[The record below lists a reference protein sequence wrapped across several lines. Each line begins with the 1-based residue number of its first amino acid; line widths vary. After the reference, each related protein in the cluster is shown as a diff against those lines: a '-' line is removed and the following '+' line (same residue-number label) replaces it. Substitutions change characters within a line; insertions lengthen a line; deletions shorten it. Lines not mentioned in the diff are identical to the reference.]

1 MPPLAPLPPPHPASS
16 MIDPPSPEDSFYAH
30 LDQFP
35 DYIPP
40 TSFDASVDSIA
51 PSSDGI
57 DHPPAERRSIEKTGS
72 PPLLHPEISESLSSF
87 SEISS
92 TPSSFPG
99 SPPPLLLDL
108 PTLSSM
114 IDSGAGAFILER
126 TNSASAASLNGSRS
140 SGSFKSSRTPVTFL
154 PPEEST
160 SVGGQAAVELLPM
173 DELRSLEEHSL
184 YMHLQRAV
192 TFVLSL
198 KEAMWEELVERIKKE
213 DLSLLSYGWTQS
225 DFNEE
230 IGRVKFEQMVE
241 QFKRYVNLTSYVS
254 A

>member
-1 MPPLAPLPPPHPASS
+1 
-16 MIDPPSPEDSFYAH
+16 
-30 LDQFP
+30 
-35 DYIPP
+35 
-40 TSFDASVDSIA
+40 
-51 PSSDGI
+51 
-57 DHPPAERRSIEKTGS
+57 
-72 PPLLHPEISESLSSF
+72 
-87 SEISS
+87 
-92 TPSSFPG
+92 
-99 SPPPLLLDL
+99 
-108 PTLSSM
+108 
-114 IDSGAGAFILER
+114 
-126 TNSASAASLNGSRS
+126 
-140 SGSFKSSRTPVTFL
+140 
-154 PPEEST
+154 
-160 SVGGQAAVELLPM
+160 M